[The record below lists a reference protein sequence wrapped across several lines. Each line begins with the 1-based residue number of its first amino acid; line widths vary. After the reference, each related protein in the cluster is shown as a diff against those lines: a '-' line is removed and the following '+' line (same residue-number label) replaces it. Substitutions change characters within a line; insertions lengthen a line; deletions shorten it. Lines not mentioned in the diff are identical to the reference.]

1 MFVKI
6 GTLEI
11 REPDLT
17 KVYGLGMGS
26 SGFAFE
32 GLAPEERGKHIVD
45 SLEAIKTDEALRCE
59 AETNK
64 GQRIPSGYGK
74 LEKFQGQITETAPV
88 VYRFSGVVTL
98 LR

>member
-17 KVYGLGMGS
+17 KVYNLGMGS
-26 SGFAFE
+26 SGFGFE

-45 SLEAIKTDEALRCE
+45 SLEAIKTDEALGCE
-59 AETNK
+59 AETND
-64 GQRIPSGYGK
+64 RRHMSGHGK
-74 LEKFQGQITETAPV
+74 LAKFQGQKTETAPV
-88 VYRFSGVVTL
+88 IYRFSGVVTL

>member
-17 KVYGLGMGS
+17 KVYSLGMGS
-26 SGFAFE
+26 SGFGFE
-32 GLAPEERGKHIVD
+32 GLAPEERGKYILD
-45 SLEAIKTDEALRCE
+45 KLEAIKTDEALGCE
-59 AETNK
+59 AETNE
-64 GQRIPSGYGK
+64 RRRMSGYGK

-88 VYRFSGVVTL
+88 MYRFSGVVTL
-98 LR
+98 LH

>member
-17 KVYGLGMGS
+17 KVYSRGMGS
-26 SGFAFE
+26 SGFEFE

-45 SLEAIKTDEALRCE
+45 RLEAIKTDEALDCE
-59 AETNK
+59 AETND
-64 GQRIPSGYGK
+64 GRRMSGYGK

-88 VYRFSGVVTL
+88 MYRFSGGVTL